1 LSRHRNSYII
11 ADVNYESERMFM
23 VNSQLIPRGIID
35 PKVLNAMNEVPREE
49 FVRDADRPIA
59 YGDFALPIGE
69 GQTISQ
75 PYMVAIMT
83 ELLKLKGTEKILE
96 IGTGSGYQAA
106 VLSKL
111 AKEVIT
117 IERISVLAQ
126 RASEILRKLELN
138 NITAIE
144 GDGSIGYQ
152 KQSPYNGIIVTAA
165 APQIPQA
172 LTDQLTQGGKLVIPI
187 GDRYQQILTTVTK
200 SGNELTIEESILCV
214 FVPLIGKYGFHSI

>member
-1 LSRHRNSYII
+1 
-11 ADVNYESERMFM
+11 MFM